1 MLDPA
6 TASPPSIFDRTLSNL
21 RRVWRDL
28 AGSGGYLPTATDGD
42 LGDEAIQALGDRL
55 QACLDARGGE
65 VSARARAAELGE
77 FYLNLKPQGRMAFL
91 RVIAT
96 RFDLDHEAAAKTA
109 QAYVAATDPKARAKL
124 ETALR
129 EALTAPRLKLLTQFT
144 SLPQGVKFLVD
155 MRADLLAGMD
165 KDKDLKSLDA
175 DLRQLLSAWFDVGF
189 LDLTQVTWDSPASL
203 LEKLIAYEAVHQIRS
218 WDDLHNRLDRD
229 RRIFAFFHPRMPVEP
244 LIFVQVALVKGVA
257 DNVQVLLDEK
267 APASDPDSADT
278 AIFYSISNAQVGLR
292 GIAFGNFLIKKV
304 VDSVAR
310 DFPGIETYATLSP
323 LPGFRRWLKA
333 QEIDSLTPLLPARKL
348 QSLTDLQVARAVEG
362 DFRALLELPNWVE
375 DAELAAALKDAM
387 KTLCAQYLL
396 RAKDG
401 NNRPLDPVARF
412 HLGNGA
418 VVDRINW
425 LGDRSAK
432 GLKESHGMMVNYR
445 YRLNDI
451 ETNHEV
457 FAEHG
462 TIVASDAVRNLLP
475 RGRELI
481 SLAERAKLS
490 IFGGA
495 QRNSKK
501 TTGFEAG

>member
-28 AGSGGYLPTATDGD
+28 AGSGGFLPTATDGD

-77 FYLNLKPQGRMAFL
+77 FYLNLKPEGRMAFL

-96 RFDLDHEAAAKTA
+96 RFDLDHGAAAQAA
-109 QAYVAATDPKARAKL
+109 QAYVAATEPKARARL

-155 MRADLLAGMD
+155 MRADLLAGMG
-165 KDKDLKSLDA
+165 KDKDLISLDA

-189 LDLTQVTWDSPASL
+189 LDLTQVTWDSPAAL

-267 APASDPDSADT
+267 APASDPNSADT

-292 GIAFGNFLIKKV
+292 GIAFGNFLIKQV

-310 DFPGIETYATLSP
+310 DFPKIETYATLSP

-333 QEIDSLTPLLPARKL
+333 QDIDVLTPLLPARKL
-348 QSLTDLQVARAVEG
+348 QQLTDLQVARAVEG
-362 DFRALLELPNWVE
+362 DFRALLELANWVE
-375 DAELAAALKDAM
+375 DAELAAALKDPM

-401 NNRPLDPVARF
+401 ANRPLDPVARF

-445 YRLNDI
+445 YRLDDI

-462 TIVASDAVRNLLP
+462 TIVASDAVRSLLP
-475 RGRELI
+475 RGREAT
-481 SLAERAKLS
+481 SLAERAKFS

-495 QRNSKK
+495 QR
-501 TTGFEAG
+501 G

>member
-6 TASPPSIFDRTLSNL
+6 SASPPSMFDRTLSNL

-28 AGSGGYLPTATDGD
+28 AGSGGFLPTATDGE
-42 LGDEAIQALGDRL
+42 LGDEAIRALGDRL

-77 FYLNLKPQGRMAFL
+77 FYLNLRPEGRIAFL

-96 RFDLDHEAAAKTA
+96 RFDLDHEAAARAA
-109 QAYVAATDPKARAKL
+109 QAYVAATEPKARAKL
-124 ETALR
+124 EVALR
-129 EALTAPRLKLLTQFT
+129 ESLTAPRVKLLTQFT

-165 KDKDLKSLDA
+165 KDKDLRGLDA
-175 DLRQLLSAWFDVGF
+175 DLRQLLSGWFDVGF
-189 LDLTQVTWDSPASL
+189 LDLNQVTWDSPASL

-229 RRIFAFFHPRMPVEP
+229 RRIFAFFHPRMPMEP
-244 LIFVQVALVKGVA
+244 LIFVQVALIKGMA

-267 APASDPDSADT
+267 APASDPNSADT

-310 DFPGIETYATLSP
+310 DFPKIETYATLSP

-333 QEIDSLTPLLPARKL
+333 QDIDALTPLLPARKL
-348 QSLTDLQVARAVEG
+348 QLLTDLQVARSLEG
-362 DFRALLELPNWVE
+362 DFRALLELPDWME
-375 DAELAAALKDAM
+375 DAELAAALKEPM

-401 NNRPLDPVARF
+401 SNRPLDPVARF

-425 LGDRSAK
+425 LGDRSPK
-432 GLKESHGMMVNYR
+432 GLKESYGLMVNYR
-445 YRLNDI
+445 YRLDDI

-462 TIVASDAVRNLLP
+462 TIVASDAVRGLLP
-475 RGRELI
+475 RGRESI
-481 SLAERAKLS
+481 SLAERAKFS

-495 QRNSKK
+495 QR
-501 TTGFEAG
+501 G

>member
-1 MLDPA
+1 MLDPV

-28 AGSGGYLPTATDGD
+28 AGGDGYLPTATDGE
-42 LGDEAIQALGDRL
+42 LGEDAVQALGDRL

-77 FYLNLKPQGRMAFL
+77 FYLSLKPEGRIAFL

-96 RFDLDHEAAAKTA
+96 RFDLDHEAAAEA
-109 QAYVAATDPKARAKL
+109 ARAYVAATDPTARAKL
-124 ETALR
+124 ETDLR

-165 KDKDLKSLDA
+165 KDLSLRSLDA

-189 LDLTQVTWDSPASL
+189 LDLTQVTWESPAAL
-203 LEKLIAYEAVHQIRS
+203 LEKLIAYEAVHEIRS
-218 WDDLHNRLDRD
+218 WDDLHHRLDRD

-267 APASDPDSADT
+267 APASDPNSADT

-310 DFPGIETYATLSP
+310 DFPKIETYATLSP
-323 LPGFRRWLKA
+323 LPGFRRWLKS
-333 QEIDSLTPLLPARKL
+333 QEIEALIPLLPARRL
-348 QSLTDLQVARAVEG
+348 QALTDLQTSLGVEG
-362 DFRALLELPNWVE
+362 DFRALLELPHWI
-375 DAELAAALKDAM
+375 DDPELAAALKDPI
-387 KTLCAQYLL
+387 KTLCAHYLL
-396 RAKDG
+396 RAKDA

-418 VVDRINW
+418 VVDRLNW

-432 GLKESHGMMVNYR
+432 GLKESFGMMVNYR
-445 YRLNDI
+445 YRLDDI

-462 TIVASDAVRNLLP
+462 TIVASDGVRGLLQ
-475 RGRELI
+475 RGREAA
-481 SLAERAKLS
+481 SFAERAKIS

-495 QRNSKK
+495 QR
-501 TTGFEAG
+501 G